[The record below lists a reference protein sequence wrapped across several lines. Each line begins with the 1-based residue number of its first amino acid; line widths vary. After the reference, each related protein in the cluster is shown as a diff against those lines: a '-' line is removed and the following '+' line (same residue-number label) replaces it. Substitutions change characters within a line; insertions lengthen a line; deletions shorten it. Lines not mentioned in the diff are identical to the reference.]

1 MSDHRRYRGRHA
13 QPRSQLRRLTV
24 PLLVIALATGAGIGW
39 AMALT
44 SDHGGPTSSTVT
56 ARSADPTNAPTTAA
70 TLAPTTTAAPPRST
84 HTTMASTSTF
94 TTLRPST
101 TQPRTVSLLQQGPA
115 RPHNV
120 AALMDVDTGGADGFA
135 CWEELDQV
143 RTPTVWP
150 GNGQNPTRVAIA
162 EPLRICLLRFRTG
175 TPIQVT
181 IRSRTGR
188 LDRSIAPPPCS
199 GQQCASEVH
208 WAALP
213 GDPLGVYQV
222 TAVQGGLRAHGRIV
236 VEQWREPRL
245 MVIGGVID
253 EDQRVTVRPG
263 RTVGIAIAGFRPHR
277 SIGLLFFYTT
287 NLDPYPKRLR
297 FRAWTPV
304 ETDASGAAVFHLR
317 TAPSDPR
324 GCYVVNTWPPLRAG
338 ETNAR
343 YLWASQSSWHQFCLR
358 R

>member
-1 MSDHRRYRGRHA
+1 
-13 QPRSQLRRLTV
+13 
-24 PLLVIALATGAGIGW
+24 
-39 AMALT
+39 
-44 SDHGGPTSSTVT
+44 
-56 ARSADPTNAPTTAA
+56 
-70 TLAPTTTAAPPRST
+70 
-84 HTTMASTSTF
+84 
-94 TTLRPST
+94 
-101 TQPRTVSLLQQGPA
+101 
-115 RPHNV
+115 
-120 AALMDVDTGGADGFA
+120 MDVDTGGADGYA
-135 CWEELDQV
+135 CWEQLDQV
-143 RTPTVWP
+143 RAPTVWFAEID
-150 GNGQNPTRVAIA
+150 PTVTRAAIA
-162 EPLRICLLRFRTG
+162 DPLRICLLRFRTG

-181 IRSRTGR
+181 IRSPKGR

-199 GQQCASEVH
+199 GRQCASEVH

-213 GDPLGVYQV
+213 GDPLGDYQV
-222 TAVQGGLRAHGRIV
+222 TAVQGDLTAHGRII
-236 VEQWREPRL
+236 VEKSDEPRL
-245 MVIGGVID
+245 MVVGGVID

-277 SIGLLFFYTT
+277 SIGLLFFYTP
-287 NLDPYPKRLR
+287 NLDPYPTRLR

-338 ETNAR
+338 DPDAWYPR